1 MSETFL
7 AEAKTECMVA
17 GFLLGWF
24 LGLWMGA
31 VAIEKGNE
39 WTGKKK

>member
-1 MSETFL
+1 MMTFL
-7 AEAKTECMVA
+7 AAYKNDGMLA

-31 VAIEKGNE
+31 IAIEKGNE